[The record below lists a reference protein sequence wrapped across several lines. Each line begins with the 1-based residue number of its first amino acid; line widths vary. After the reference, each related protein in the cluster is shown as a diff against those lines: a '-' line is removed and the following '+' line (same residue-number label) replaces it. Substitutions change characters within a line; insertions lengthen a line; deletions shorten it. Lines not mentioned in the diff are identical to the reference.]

1 MPQEEKIEER
11 ALWEADTGNSL
22 GLDPEASPT
31 KSTGSRRCRRVE
43 TGEVIPGIEEE
54 AMDLGEA
61 KKEVLLIKEGILAV
75 IATCQSKVEK
85 VRSMTED
92 LLTATKIGERI
103 NTRSVRKTS
112 PELTERIGH
121 QGSDQ
126 EILALTKNPYLV
138 PRILTQP
145 Q

>member
-1 MPQEEKIEER
+1 MPQEETIEER

-22 GLDPEASPT
+22 GLDPEASQI
-31 KSTGSRRCRRVE
+31 KSTGNQCRRVE
-43 TGEVIPGIEEE
+43 TGEVIPGIKEE
-54 AMDLGEA
+54 AMDLGEV
-61 KKEVLLIKEGILAV
+61 KKEALLRKEGILAV
-75 IATCQSKVEK
+75 IAIGQSKVEI
-85 VRSMTED
+85 VRSMIGD
-92 LLTATKIGERI
+92 LLTVTKTGERT
-103 NTRSVRKTS
+103 NMRFVRKTS

-126 EILALTKNPYLV
+126 EILALIKTPYLV